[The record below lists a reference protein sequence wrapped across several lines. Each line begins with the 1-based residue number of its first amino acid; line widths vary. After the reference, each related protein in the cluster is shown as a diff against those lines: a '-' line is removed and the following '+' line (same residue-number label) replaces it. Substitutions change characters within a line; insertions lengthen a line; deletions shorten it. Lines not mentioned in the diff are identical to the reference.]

1 MCRLIWPRQSNFT
14 NYQKRTKQ
22 TQGNKNELAVSRRS
36 PRGGS
41 CLIFRRL
48 GYCRW
53 PGLTCTGQSDPNK
66 HTHATQPSTPQFPTS
81 LAADGGVCAACNP
94 PPPPLPPRFSFVLL
108 TVARSGVH
116 QQQPTPPSLPCL
128 YLCSHCCVGY

>member
-41 CLIFRRL
+41 CQIFRRL

-53 PGLTCTGQSDPNK
+53 PGLTRTGQSDPNK
-66 HTHATQPSTPQFPTS
+66 HTHTQPSLPHHNPQPAWRQMVESAQHVTPLLLSSLPLRFCAPHRGALRGPPTTANTPFPTLPLS
-81 LAADGGVCAACNP
+81 L
-94 PPPPLPPRFSFVLL
+94 
-108 TVARSGVH
+108 
-116 QQQPTPPSLPCL
+116 
-128 YLCSHCCVGY
+128 